1 MPMSLWDIKV
11 ETKRQKCRK
20 SRNER
25 NKKQTLLKPTTFHT
39 WRILV
44 VKDDVYL
51 KTTVMRRN
59 RNKSYFI
66 QPNLLNLQW
75 KGFGWI
81 RSKPGFADGTT
92 FSSYCRVLLWCVV
105 LFWPVNSVPSTA
117 KCVFPQSRCCC
128 RLSDKQSRNPKRDG
142 ARPRSVSHPID
153 SSHAHTRMRP
163 GFHVNANWLS
173 CYIMAGAAER
183 LNKLRLSRPSGG
195 GRQQSP
201 PRTCNRCR
209 EIQRNDVVKNKSW
222 WPW

>member
-25 NKKQTLLKPTTFHT
+25 NKKQTLLKLTTFHT

-66 QPNLLNLQW
+66 QPNLLNLHW

-81 RSKPGFADGTT
+81 RCKPGFRWRDDFQLLLPGFVVMRCFVLTRQLGAVDSEMR
-92 FSSYCRVLLWCVV
+92 FSAEPLL
-105 LFWPVNSVPSTA
+105 LPPFWQTITKPETWRSTSTERESSNR
-117 KCVFPQSRCCC
+117 FLTRT
-128 RLSDKQSRNPKRDG
+128 
-142 ARPRSVSHPID
+142 H
-153 SSHAHTRMRP
+153 SHAARIPFKCQLTFVLH
-163 GFHVNANWLS
+163 N
-173 CYIMAGAAER
+173 
-183 LNKLRLSRPSGG
+183 GG
-195 GRQQSP
+195 S
-201 PRTCNRCR
+201 
-209 EIQRNDVVKNKSW
+209 SW
-222 WPW
+222 AS